1 MKRNWDMKQASLL
14 NTTLLNPLQFVS
26 IVEHIM
32 AIRFDTNVNEF
43 LLLDVS
49 EWNLSISVSW
59 REVNL
64 FLKYALW
71 SVLLPPTGL

>member
-1 MKRNWDMKQASLL
+1 MKRNWDKKQSRLL
-14 NTTLLNPLQFVS
+14 YATLLNPLQFVS
-26 IVEHIM
+26 IVENVM
-32 AIRFDTNVNEF
+32 AISFDTNVNEF

-49 EWNLSISVSW
+49 EWNLSVSVSW

>member
-1 MKRNWDMKQASLL
+1 MKQARLL

-26 IVEHIM
+26 IVENIM
-32 AIRFDTNVNEF
+32 EISLNTNVNEF